1 MILVVL
7 LVITLIAFVGVCFL
21 SYRLR
26 SENLIRHATSADRV
40 AYQIAMDRQAAEG
53 LLNSFQLKRRDT
65 GFFGKWRETRLHGHR
80 VAFQPGS
87 PMSILVGEFDPDEEQ
102 LTEVYLSKVSPT
114 RPMPESQGRR
124 LDGHVGPPGRDLVD
138 RFFLNANLPDD
149 PALKVAEVRKALLE
163 LSPAV
168 LDVMIYETHGV
179 QIDLD
184 PTQATPSSLAEDV
197 ERAAAIVDS
206 LEADAVFPVAKHF
219 PDSRRK

>member
-1 MILVVL
+1 MGLVVL

-21 SYRLR
+21 SYKLR
-26 SENLIRHATSADRV
+26 CESITRHATSADRV
-40 AYQIAMDRQAAEG
+40 AHQIAMDRQAAEG

-65 GFFGKWRETRLHGHR
+65 GFFGKWRETSLHGHR

-114 RPMPESQGRR
+114 RPMPESLGRR
-124 LDGHVGPPGRDLVD
+124 LDSQTDVPGQDLAD
-138 RFFLNANLPDD
+138 SYFLNASLPDD
-149 PALKVAEVRKALLE
+149 HALKVAEVRKALLE

-168 LDVMIYETHGV
+168 LDVMIYETKGV

-184 PTQATPSSLAEDV
+184 PTQATASSLAEDV
-197 ERAAAIVDS
+197 ERAASIVDS
-206 LEADAVFPVAKHF
+206 LEADQAQPRFRHK
-219 PDSRRK
+219 